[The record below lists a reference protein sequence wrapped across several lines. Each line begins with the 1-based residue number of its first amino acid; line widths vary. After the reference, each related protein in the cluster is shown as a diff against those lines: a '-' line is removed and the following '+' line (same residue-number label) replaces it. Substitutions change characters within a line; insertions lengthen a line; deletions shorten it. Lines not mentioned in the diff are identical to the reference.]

1 MKVFAKG
8 PLIVVNRVSL
18 YLSVVPISLVVVYFT
33 TGFDFISYLLLK
45 IIQSTGVLIKSKRP
59 SNLIVTGN
67 VIGVTGQ
74 TLVINAN
81 ISPGPLH
88 INQFLCTITSD
99 QHVVPSN
106 VTGYP

>member
-1 MKVFAKG
+1 M
-8 PLIVVNRVSL
+8 VVNKVSL

-33 TGFDFISYLLLK
+33 TGFDSISYYLLLK

-67 VIGVTGQ
+67 VIGMTGQ

-81 ISPGPLH
+81 ISPGSPH
-88 INQFLCTITSD
+88 SKPI
-99 QHVVPSN
+99 PM
-106 VTGYP
+106 YYY